1 MNNKLKNRVKSVIKK
16 IGLNPSIEVF
26 GKDIINEVYND
37 HFEFMDNFKVL
48 RKLTNSDNSIIIWV
62 NENNEIMFR
71 YRPEICSVM
80 FNYQEIWVYFSYIKE
95 VDFLSIVQILKN
107 WFVEFYNLPPNSH
120 LDTDFRHD
128 LQDFY
133 YLDLVE

>member
-1 MNNKLKNRVKSVIKK
+1 MNDKLKDRVKSAIKK
-16 IGLNPSIEVF
+16 IGLKSSIELF

-37 HFEFMDNFKVL
+37 HFEFMNNFKDL
-48 RKLTNSDNSIIIWV
+48 TKLSNSDSTIIVWV
-62 NENNEIMFR
+62 NEYNEIMFR

-80 FNYQEIWVYFSYIKE
+80 FNYQEIWVYFSFIKE
-95 VDFLSIVQILKN
+95 VDFLSIVHILKN
-107 WFVEFYNLPPNSH
+107 WFVEFYNLPPNSY